1 MKPIIN
7 WHAIWLL
14 ITKQITMKKLI
25 GFTAIY
31 ILGSLVGFTTDYQ
44 PGIFQENLDSAQFRT
59 IKHQAF
65 QPGEKLTY
73 SVNYGWITAGEA
85 TLEVKKTSQKMN
97 GREIY
102 RMIGIGESV
111 NTFDWFFKVRD
122 RYETYMDAEAVFPWV
137 FVRRINEGGYSKAQD
152 YQFFQHK
159 KIVKN
164 EKNETYQVPLGVQD
178 MLSAFYYA
186 RTIDFT
192 KAKKG
197 DIFTIPAFVDEEYYD
212 LKIKFAGIEKIKV
225 DKGKFDCMVFHPVV
239 QTGRIFKHEEDLT
252 VYITNDKNKIPVLAK
267 AKILVGS
274 IRMELEDYQG
284 LTHPIAKVN

>member
-1 MKPIIN
+1 
-7 WHAIWLL
+7 
-14 ITKQITMKKLI
+14 MKKLI

-31 ILGSLVGFTTDYQ
+31 ILGSLAGYTTDQ
-44 PGIFQENLDSAQFRT
+44 HQGLFQEDLDSAQFRT
-59 IKHQAF
+59 IKHQTF
-65 QPGEKLTY
+65 QPGEKLKY
-73 SVNYGWITAGEA
+73 SVNYGWMTAGEA
-85 TLEVKKTSQKMN
+85 TLEVKKAPQKIN

-102 RMIGIGESV
+102 HMIGTGISV

-122 RYETYMDAEAVFPWV
+122 KYETYMDADGVFPWV

-159 KIVKN
+159 KMVRNQKAQEFN
-164 EKNETYQVPLGVQD
+164 VPVGVQD

-186 RTIDFT
+186 RTLDFS

-212 LKIKFAGIEKIKV
+212 LKIKYAGTDKIKV
-225 DKGKFDCMVFHPVV
+225 NKGKFDCMVFHPVV
-239 QTGRIFKHEEDLT
+239 QTGRIFNDEEDLT

-274 IRMELEDYQG
+274 IRMELEDYSG
-284 LTHPIAKVN
+284 LANPVAKLD

>member
-1 MKPIIN
+1 MNSISI
-7 WHAIWLL
+7 WHKYWNTV
-14 ITKQITMKKLI
+14 TKYITMKKLI

-31 ILGSLVGFTTDYQ
+31 ILGSLAGYTTNQ
-44 PGIFQENLDSAQFRT
+44 HQGLFQEDLDSAQFRT
-59 IKHQAF
+59 IKHQTF
-65 QPGEKLTY
+65 QPGEKLKY
-73 SVNYGWITAGEA
+73 SVNYGWMTAGEA
-85 TLEVKKTSQKMN
+85 TLEVKKAPQKIN

-102 RMIGIGESV
+102 HMVGTGISV

-122 RYETYMDAEAVFPWV
+122 KYETYMDADGVFPWV

-159 KIVKN
+159 KMVRNQKAQEFN
-164 EKNETYQVPLGVQD
+164 VPVGVQD
-178 MLSAFYYA
+178 MLSVFYYA
-186 RTIDFT
+186 RTLDFS

-212 LKIKFAGIEKIKV
+212 LKIKYAGTDKIKV
-225 DKGKFDCMVFHPVV
+225 NKGKFDCMVFHPVV
-239 QTGRIFKHEEDLT
+239 QTGRIFNDEEDLT

-274 IRMELEDYQG
+274 IRMELEDYSG
-284 LTHPIAKVN
+284 LANPVAKLD